1 LSDVAARGLASLSEC
16 AIEQALAGEELLDSV
31 CRKLGLE
38 QLARVDESAIDARL
52 ATALPIHFTKRHVL
66 LPLREVDGQVELL
79 CADPLAMEALDDC
92 RRLLAKPLRLVVS
105 SRAEVERLINR
116 VYDQASGS
124 AKDVMETLDGMSL
137 EGSLQDLPM
146 EPTDLLDSAD
156 DAPIIR
162 LVNTL
167 LSEAVKKRAS
177 DIHIEPYERDLAVR
191 FRVDGV
197 LHNVIRPPRQIHSAI
212 SSRIKVMA
220 ALDIAEKRVPQDG
233 RIKIRIGGRE
243 VDIRVSVLPT
253 AYGERVVMRL
263 LDRGAALLRLPQLGM
278 VAEALEP
285 LMKWIRLPHG
295 MLLVTGPTGSGK
307 TTTLY
312 ASLMELNSEDRNI
325 LTIEDPIEYELG
337 GVGQIQVNAKTGL
350 TFASGLRSILRQD
363 PDIIM
368 VGEIRDVDA
377 ARIAIQASLTG
388 HLVLSTLHTNDAA
401 SACARLVDMGVEPF
415 LLASA
420 LVGVGAQRLVRV
432 LCTRCREPY
441 RPPAVLRAELGLG
454 KEGVLYR
461 ARGCEAC
468 LGTGYQG
475 RNGIYEV
482 LPVDEVVRQ
491 LIHDRGSTQSMREHM
506 TKRGWQ
512 TIRQAG
518 MQKAA
523 AGITSVE
530 EVVRVTQA
538 EEI

>member
-1 LSDVAARGLASLSEC
+1 LSGVAVPELKAVPQGVF
-16 AIEQALAGEELLDSV
+16 EQAAGGEDTLDAV
-31 CRKLGLE
+31 CRDLGLE
-38 QLARVDESAIDARL
+38 RCSRVDEAGVDAGL
-52 ATALPIHFTKRHVL
+52 ATMLPIHFTKRHAV

-79 CADPLAMEALDDC
+79 CADPLAIEALDDC
-92 RRLLAKPLRLVVS
+92 RRILARPLRLVVT
-105 SRAEVERLINR
+105 SRGEVERVINR

-137 EGSLQDLPM
+137 ESSLQDLPM

-197 LHNVIRPPRQIHSAI
+197 LHNVIRPPRHIQSALT
-212 SSRIKVMA
+212 SRIKVMA

-253 AYGERVVMRL
+253 AYGERIVMRL
-263 LDRGAALLRLPQLGM
+263 LDRGAALLRLPDLGM
-278 VAEALEP
+278 DPDALDP
-285 LMKWIRLPHG
+285 LLKWIRLPHG

-337 GVGQIQVNAKTGL
+337 GVGQIQVNTKTGL
-350 TFASGLRSILRQD
+350 TFVSGLRSILRQD

-420 LVGVGAQRLVRV
+420 LVGVMAQRLVRV
-432 LCTRCREPY
+432 LCPRCREPY
-441 RPPAVLRAELGLG
+441 RPTHALRDDLGLD
-454 KEGVLYR
+454 EGRVLYR
-461 ARGCEAC
+461 ALGCDAC
-468 LGTGYQG
+468 LGTGYRG

-482 LPVDEVVRQ
+482 LAVDDVVRS
-491 LIHDRGSTQSMREHM
+491 LIHDRGSTQALREHM
-506 TKRGWQ
+506 AQRGWR

-518 MQKAA
+518 LRKAA
-523 AGITSVE
+523 AGITSLE